1 MKWEHATSYR
11 GGQVGVLAP
20 KSWATTLD
28 GIRIFVTCEHIG
40 YEGSWIIRAAGLG
53 IDLEEL
59 DVPHDA
65 SSEEA
70 RDKAIEVAW
79 HAASLISIK
88 MLGVSNTLFSTPNL
102 NTTKD

>member
-1 MKWEHATSYR
+1 MQWKDATSYSK
-11 GGQVGVLAP
+11 GQSGVVAQTAW
-20 KSWATTLD
+20 STEVD
-28 GIRIFVTCEHIG
+28 GLYIFVSCGHIN
-40 YEGSWIIRAAGLG
+40 YKGSWIIRAAGVG

-88 MLGVSNTLFSTPNL
+88 MLGVSNILFSTPNL